1 MTLFVSLSTLSADHG
16 PVRLGVRYGRA
27 ERPVLSAS
35 ATAGRLGRIGMG
47 AYLYA
52 LMALSGCPSYA
63 RALSLEKAPNG
74 SLDGGVDC
82 RILRRAAVL
91 EDRRLLAAVSRAHNA
106 TRGADARYRMS
117 PVPQSGGSTSCL
129 YVKRSV
135 L

>member
-1 MTLFVSLSTLSADHG
+1 MVEA
-16 PVRLGVRYGRA
+16 P
-27 ERPVLSAS
+27 AS
-35 ATAGRLGRIGMG
+35 AGLPVHIGMG
-47 AYLYA
+47 ADLYA

-82 RILRRAAVL
+82 RILRRAAML